1 MIRAYRRGLIALYG
15 LLLVMALANMTD
27 RNTGGNNLVNKLMQA
42 IYSSSTTFTIT
53 PGTSGGSAFTITPPF
68 FLRLM
73 STAGSNT
80 ANGTELSATGYTA
93 GGSSLGSSAFGTPSA
108 GVATNN
114 NAVSWTAGAA
124 WSAVVAIE
132 CWDSAATKL
141 RYLQGSITSVTLAN
155 GNTLNFAAGSISA
168 DASQW

>member
-1 MIRAYRRGLIALYG
+1 
-15 LLLVMALANMTD
+15 MTD
-27 RNTGGNNLVNKLMQA
+27 RNGSGNNLVNKLMQA
-42 IYSSSTTFTIT
+42 IYTSSTTFTIT
-53 PGTSGGSAFTITPPF
+53 PGTGGGSAFTITPPF

-73 STAGSNT
+73 TAQGSDT

-93 GGSSLGSSAFGTPSA
+93 GGSTMGSSAFGAPSG
-108 GVATNN
+108 GVSTNS

-132 CWDSAATKL
+132 IWDSAGTKL

-155 GNTLNFAAGSISA
+155 GNTLNFAVGSITA
-168 DASQW
+168 DASAW